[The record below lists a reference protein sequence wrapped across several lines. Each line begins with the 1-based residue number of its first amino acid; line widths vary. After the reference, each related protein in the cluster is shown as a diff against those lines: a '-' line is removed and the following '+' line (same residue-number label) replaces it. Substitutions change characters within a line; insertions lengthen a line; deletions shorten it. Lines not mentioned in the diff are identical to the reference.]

1 MRWWPRR
8 RWRWWRRRWQWQ
20 RHHLQVARHLRRAL
34 LPLVRHVG
42 LVVVLLLDALRQVD
56 RERAVGAAAPV
67 LAAKLV
73 ERALLAVEREV
84 GERVRLVLQL
94 GVVLLGALL
103 AARDDRVDVLLLEL
117 AALRVEDGVSTESDH
132 AEHLLLRQRLRLLDE
147 AGGGGEASER
157 RGRVRAE
164 ECGELWAAPWGGRRA
179 CSTRRPCWITAASR
193 YL

>member
-1 MRWWPRR
+1 M
-8 RWRWWRRRWQWQ
+8 
-20 RHHLQVARHLRRAL
+20 ARHLRRAL

-117 AALRVEDGVSTESDH
+117 AALRVEDE
-132 AEHLLLRQRLRLLDE
+132 
-147 AGGGGEASER
+147 
-157 RGRVRAE
+157 
-164 ECGELWAAPWGGRRA
+164 GGRRSA
-179 CSTRRPCWITAASR
+179 KWGGGVGRGVGARRLEGGRYTFELKTASAPKRIMPSISSFESDFDCSTRREAEGR
-193 YL
+193 RQRGGDG

>member
-1 MRWWPRR
+1 M
-8 RWRWWRRRWQWQ
+8 
-20 RHHLQVARHLRRAL
+20 
-34 LPLVRHVG
+34 RHVC

-67 LAAKLV
+67 LAAELV

-117 AALRVEDGVSTESDH
+117 AALRVEDGVG
-132 AEHLLLRQRLRLLDE
+132 A
-147 AGGGGEASER
+147 
-157 RGRVRAE
+157 
-164 ECGELWAAPWGGRRA
+164 
-179 CSTRRPCWITAASR
+179 
-193 YL
+193 

>member
-1 MRWWPRR
+1 
-8 RWRWWRRRWQWQ
+8 
-20 RHHLQVARHLRRAL
+20 VARHLRRAL
-34 LPLVRHVG
+34 LPLVRHVC

-117 AALRVEDGVSTESDH
+117 AALRVEDGVG
-132 AEHLLLRQRLRLLDE
+132 A
-147 AGGGGEASER
+147 
-157 RGRVRAE
+157 
-164 ECGELWAAPWGGRRA
+164 
-179 CSTRRPCWITAASR
+179 
-193 YL
+193 